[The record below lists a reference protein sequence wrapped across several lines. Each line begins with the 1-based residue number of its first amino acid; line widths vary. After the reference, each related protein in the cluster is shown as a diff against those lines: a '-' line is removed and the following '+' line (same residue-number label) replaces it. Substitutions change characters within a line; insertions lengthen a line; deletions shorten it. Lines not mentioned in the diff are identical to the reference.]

1 VKVQSTSRFFIP
13 YNEQPQQDKEY
24 NKMAKEIKVLMVD
37 DEEQFRATTSKIL
50 SKKGFATTIAGSG
63 EEAIEL
69 LQQKI
74 PDVVILDIK
83 MPGMDGHDTLTQ
95 IKKIQ
100 PDVQVIML
108 TGHGDETSAM
118 ESLERGAF
126 DYLTKPC
133 DIDLMASKIND
144 AYTAARH
151 GMEKE
156 EKKARDIMIHV
167 SDYTRINVDNTV
179 REAIQALIRS
189 FEGLEYSSR
198 IMQTGHRSVLV
209 FDHNDHLAGILSIQD
224 LIAAI
229 RPAYLSAPK
238 PSMAD
243 SMQYSAMF
251 WSGLFTTQVKAM
263 ADKSVAELMS
273 DDIIS
278 VDEDTNLMEI
288 ADLMYRESIRRII
301 VTSQGRTIGVV
312 REQELF
318 FEIANIIS

>member
-1 VKVQSTSRFFIP
+1 
-13 YNEQPQQDKEY
+13 
-24 NKMAKEIKVLMVD
+24 MAKEIKVLMVD

>member
-1 VKVQSTSRFFIP
+1 
-13 YNEQPQQDKEY
+13 
-24 NKMAKEIKVLMVD
+24 MAKEIKVLMVD

-83 MPGMDGHDTLTQ
+83 MPGMDGHDTLSQ

-318 FEIANIIS
+318 FEIASIIS